1 MLQMIDTLKNI
12 VIELFTLILN
22 YPSTIIAVSTLGFT
36 IYKFNKQQKINVEL
50 EKIKYLFEQNL
61 TNYRIYIEL
70 KHKRVIKVNQC
81 IAKAYSSVVN
91 LVSRNRVYPDF
102 ARSTYDQIL
111 EFCNEINLGE
121 YERNQIIGG
130 LQIDRNTAINEL
142 RHWYDKSECIKTNNL
157 INHLKKHLL
166 YVRLYIAEEEFIEL
180 FAFADKLEEI
190 TVDKEALLDEER
202 GLNIVNPTLRA
213 KIQVD
218 KNKLVDLN
226 NKAIKILRN
235 VLEIDKIKS

>member
-1 MLQMIDTLKNI
+1 MFQLIDTLKNI
-12 VIELFTLILN
+12 VIENFTLVLN
-22 YPSTIIAVSTLGFT
+22 SSSTIIAVSTLIFT

-50 EKIKYLFEQNL
+50 EKLKYLFEQNL

-102 ARSTYDQIL
+102 VRSTYDQIL

-121 YERNQIIGG
+121 YERDQIIGV
-130 LQIDRNTAINEL
+130 LEIDRNTAINEL
-142 RHWYDKSECIKTNNL
+142 RHWYDKSECIKANNL

-166 YVRLYIAEEEFIEL
+166 YVRLYITEEEFIEL
-180 FAFADKLEEI
+180 FAFAENLEEI
-190 TVDKEALLDEER
+190 TMNKEALLDEER
-202 GLNIVNPTLRA
+202 ELNIINPTLRA
-213 KIQVD
+213 KIQAD
-218 KNKLVDLN
+218 KNELVDLN

-235 VLEIDKIKS
+235 VLDIDKIKD